1 MEARAERALPGVVAV
16 FAPGASLAAAGRLGR
31 GHINDTFLVELAGA
45 GAPGRLVL
53 QRLNRRVFPDPG
65 AVMANLERVLD
76 HLHRRLADLDPGARA
91 RRVLTL
97 VRTADGAAF
106 ARDAGGDVWRATEF
120 IGGAHPCTGAG
131 GPAEAGRAAAAFGEF
146 LRLLG
151 DYDGP
156 PLVET
161 IPGFHDTRRRVTVL
175 HEAVARDAAGRAAG
189 CRAEIDLALARE
201 GLASVLPALREAG
214 LVRERVTHNDTKL
227 DNVLVDDATGAA
239 LAVLDLDTVMPG
251 LVLADFGDMVR
262 SGVSG
267 GREDDPDP
275 ARQEVDPALFEALV
289 RGFVAGIGEE
299 LSPPEVDHLAAAGRV
314 ITYETGVR
322 FLTDH
327 LDGDAYF
334 SVQRD
339 GHNLDRARAQFAR
352 LASLERRDAEL
363 RRVAAQA
370 ARDARVIR

>member
-1 MEARAERALPGVVAV
+1 VDSRAERALPGVVAA

-31 GHINDTFLVELAGA
+31 GHINDTFLVELAGG
-45 GAPGRLVL
+45 GALGRLVL

-65 AVMANLERVLD
+65 AVMANIERVLG
-76 HLHRRLADLDPGARA
+76 HLHRKLAGLDPADRA

-106 ARDAGGDVWRATEF
+106 ARDAGGEAWRATRY
-120 IGGAHPCTGAG
+120 IGGAHPCTGTG
-131 GPAEAGRAAAAFGEF
+131 GPAEAARAAAAFGEF

-161 IPGFHDTRRRVTVL
+161 IPGFHDTRRRVAAL
-175 HEAVARDAAGRAAG
+175 REAVGRDAAGRVAG
-189 CRAEIDLALARE
+189 CRAEIDLALGRD
-201 GLASVLPALREAG
+201 GLAAVLPALREAG

-227 DNVLVDDATGAA
+227 DNVLLDDATGAA

-262 SGVSG
+262 TGAAS

-275 ARQEVDPALFEALV
+275 AGQEVDPVLFEALV
-289 RGFVAGIGEE
+289 RGFLAGAGEE
-299 LSPPEVDHLAAAGRV
+299 LSPLEVEHLAVAGQV
-314 ITYETGVR
+314 ITYEIGVR

-327 LDGDAYF
+327 LDGDGYF
-334 SVQRD
+334 RVHRA
-339 GHNLDRARAQFAR
+339 GHNLDRARAQLAR
-352 LASLERRDAEL
+352 LASLERRVAEL
-363 RRVAAQA
+363 RRIAVQA
-370 ARDARVIR
+370 ARDARIIG

>member
-1 MEARAERALPGVVAV
+1 VEARAERALPAVVAA

-31 GHINDTFLVELAGA
+31 GHINDTFLVELAGT

-53 QRLNRRVFPDPG
+53 QRLNRRVFPDPA
-65 AVMANLERVLD
+65 AVMANVERVLD
-76 HLHRRLADLDPGARA
+76 HLHRRLADLDPGERA

-106 ARDAGGDVWRATEF
+106 ARDAGGEVWRATLF

-161 IPGFHDTRRRVTVL
+161 ISGFHDTRRRVAAL
-175 HEAVARDAAGRAAG
+175 REAVARNAAGRAAS
-189 CRAEIDLALARE
+189 CRAEIDVALSRE
-201 GLASVLPALREAG
+201 GLASVLPALRAAG

-227 DNVLVDDATGAA
+227 DNVLLEDASGAG

-262 SGVSG
+262 AGASS

-275 ARQEVDPALFEALV
+275 ARQEIDPALFEALV
-289 RGFVAGIGEE
+289 RGFLAGIGDE
-299 LSPPEVDHLAAAGRV
+299 LSPIEVAHLAAAGQV

-327 LDGDAYF
+327 LDGDVYF
-334 SVQRD
+334 RVHRD
-339 GHNLDRARAQFAR
+339 GHNLDRARAQLAR

-363 RRVAAQA
+363 RRVTEQA